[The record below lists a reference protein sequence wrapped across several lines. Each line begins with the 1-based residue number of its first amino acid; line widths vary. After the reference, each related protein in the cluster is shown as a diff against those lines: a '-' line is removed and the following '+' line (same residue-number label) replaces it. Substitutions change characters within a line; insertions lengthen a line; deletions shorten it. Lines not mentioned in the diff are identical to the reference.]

1 MTNAQA
7 RLIASAI
14 GLLAGSILCTT
25 DNVEINIGLAILI
38 VSAVLFVVEFFR
50 LQKP

>member
-1 MTNAQA
+1 MTNSQT

-14 GLLAGSILCTT
+14 GMLAGSILCTT
-25 DNVEINIGLAILI
+25 NNVDINFGLAILF
-38 VSAVLFVVEFFR
+38 VSTVLFVVEFFR

>member
-1 MTNAQA
+1 MTNSQT

-25 DNVEINIGLAILI
+25 DNVNINFGLAILI
-38 VSAVLFVVEFFR
+38 VSACLFVVEFFR

>member
-1 MTNAQA
+1 MSNAQT
-7 RLIASAI
+7 RLLASSI

-25 DNVEINIGLAILI
+25 DNVNINFGLAILI
-38 VSAVLFVVEFFR
+38 VSSALFVVEFFR

>member
-1 MTNAQA
+1 MTNAQT
-7 RLIASAI
+7 RLMASAV

-25 DNVEINIGLAILI
+25 DNVDINIGLAILI

>member
-1 MTNAQA
+1 MTNSQT

-14 GLLAGSILCTT
+14 GMLAGSILCTT
-25 DNVEINIGLAILI
+25 DNVEINFGLAILF
-38 VSAVLFVVEFFR
+38 VSTVLFVVEFFR